1 MCTKENITG
10 YIALLDTAG
19 IEYTRDVPLAPR
31 TTLRIGGNADVGVFP
46 DSEKQIAE
54 AIRDAKKC
62 GARYMM
68 LGNGS
73 NVLFDDA
80 GFRGAVIFTKKLRG
94 VSVDATTLCAGAG
107 ASLLAVTTAARDAGL
122 SGLEFAYGIPS
133 SCGGAVCMNAGAY
146 GGDMASVVAE
156 VAVYD
161 SEKDRICRLDASEMR
176 FAYRK
181 SIVGNGERY
190 TVLSV
195 TFELECG
202 DKNTITEKMTE
213 LMKRRAEKQPLNFPS
228 AGSAF
233 KRPAP
238 DKYVG
243 KMIEDSGLK
252 GYSVG
257 GAQVSEKHAGFIVN
271 RGGATSDD
279 MIKLIGHI
287 KNTISENYGVDLECE
302 IRLIPEKA

>member
-62 GARYMM
+62 GARYMV

-122 SGLEFAYGIPS
+122 SGLEFAYGIPG

-181 SIVGNGERY
+181 SIVGNGER
-190 TVLSV
+190 
-195 TFELECG
+195 
-202 DKNTITEKMTE
+202 
-213 LMKRRAEKQPLNFPS
+213 
-228 AGSAF
+228 
-233 KRPAP
+233 
-238 DKYVG
+238 
-243 KMIEDSGLK
+243 
-252 GYSVG
+252 
-257 GAQVSEKHAGFIVN
+257 
-271 RGGATSDD
+271 
-279 MIKLIGHI
+279 
-287 KNTISENYGVDLECE
+287 
-302 IRLIPEKA
+302 

>member
-1 MCTKENITG
+1 M
-10 YIALLDTAG
+10 
-19 IEYTRDVPLAPR
+19 
-31 TTLRIGGNADVGVFP
+31 
-46 DSEKQIAE
+46 
-54 AIRDAKKC
+54 
-62 GARYMM
+62 
-68 LGNGS
+68 
-73 NVLFDDA
+73 
-80 GFRGAVIFTKKLRG
+80 
-94 VSVDATTLCAGAG
+94 
-107 ASLLAVTTAARDAGL
+107 
-122 SGLEFAYGIPS
+122 
-133 SCGGAVCMNAGAY
+133 
-146 GGDMASVVAE
+146 
-156 VAVYD
+156 
-161 SEKDRICRLDASEMR
+161 
-176 FAYRK
+176 
-181 SIVGNGERY
+181 
-190 TVLSV
+190 

-213 LMKRRAEKQPLNFPS
+213 LMKRRAERQPLNFPS

>member
-62 GARYMM
+62 GARYMV

-122 SGLEFAYGIPS
+122 SGLEFAYGIPG

-181 SIVGNGERY
+181 SIVGKIYGA
-190 TVLSV
+190 
-195 TFELECG
+195 FG
-202 DKNTITEKMTE
+202 DVRARV
-213 LMKRRAEKQPLNFPS
+213 RR
-228 AGSAF
+228 
-233 KRPAP
+233 
-238 DKYVG
+238 
-243 KMIEDSGLK
+243 
-252 GYSVG
+252 
-257 GAQVSEKHAGFIVN
+257 
-271 RGGATSDD
+271 
-279 MIKLIGHI
+279 
-287 KNTISENYGVDLECE
+287 
-302 IRLIPEKA
+302 